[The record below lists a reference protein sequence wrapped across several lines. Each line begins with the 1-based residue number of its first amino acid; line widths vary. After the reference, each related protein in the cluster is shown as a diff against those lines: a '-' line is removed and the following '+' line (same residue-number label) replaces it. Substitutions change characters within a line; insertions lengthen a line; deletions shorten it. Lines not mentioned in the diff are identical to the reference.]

1 MEPIDTAHLSKHDQR
16 THSSIIIFIF
26 KFFEWLCF
34 ASHTPRHNSI
44 RPSDENT
51 FNWTKCII
59 ITYIN
64 MLMCVDRTSL
74 RWMDRIWWVL
84 VNIVVGD
91 GGYVHCGHLT
101 CSMLVLIVRTAL
113 YCLDRPR
120 ARPWLRIR
128 CVWTE
133 DIFLIWSFLDRR
145 WGKRKGLLV
154 WSGRHGQFMG
164 QNGNMGTF
172 QCWCVRCANMR
183 VCGLQFTF
191 ETISD
196 MSWIA
201 ALLIVYVIPFFL
213 FFILSFIHSFIQSFI
228 ANRLD
233 NL

>member
-1 MEPIDTAHLSKHDQR
+1 
-16 THSSIIIFIF
+16 
-26 KFFEWLCF
+26 
-34 ASHTPRHNSI
+34 
-44 RPSDENT
+44 
-51 FNWTKCII
+51 
-59 ITYIN
+59 

-113 YCLDRPR
+113 YCLDRPC

-201 ALLIVYVIPFFL
+201 ALLIVYVIPF
-213 FFILSFIHSFIQSFI
+213 IIHSFS
-228 ANRLD
+228 RLLQID
-233 NL
+233 WTIYKLKLAGVWIGAALADRSCVCNVHTEELISSWMTSWIHREFKKLE